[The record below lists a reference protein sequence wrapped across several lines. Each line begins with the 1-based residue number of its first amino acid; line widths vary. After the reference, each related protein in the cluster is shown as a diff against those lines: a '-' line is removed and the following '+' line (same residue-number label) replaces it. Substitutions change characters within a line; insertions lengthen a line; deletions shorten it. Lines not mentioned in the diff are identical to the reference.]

1 MLPGNGSMSESH
13 RKWWITLC
21 QYGAQHS
28 ALSQT
33 DHVTSQYLELTSAP
47 VQLTTAM
54 VTRYHSHHS
63 QILAT
68 NIIGLKT
75 KYVDHFYLYEFSI
88 PGVIQRG

>member
-1 MLPGNGSMSESH
+1 MLAGNGSSCPRHTGSDGSPFVS
-13 RKWWITLC
+13 RV
-21 QYGAQHS
+21 HS

-33 DHVTSQYLELTSAP
+33 DHVTSQYSELPSAP

-63 QILAT
+63 QILT
-68 NIIGLKT
+68 SNIIGLKT